1 MPENQINSVVQT
13 EIERNL
19 LGGEPKYNRAD
30 IVEKYGERWFRL
42 WSFFLAWSALIGSQ
56 GSSALFM
63 LTLGKNLKN
72 DRATVPS
79 QYGVRLGRR
88 ARYIGPDPVATQP

>member
-30 IVEKYGERWFRL
+30 IVEKSGIPLERVIAL
-42 WSFFLAWSALIGSQ
+42 WIGMGFPVHTDTDALVYTD
-56 GSSALFM
+56 AD
-63 LTLGKNLKN
+63 LTNSYIIKTRVDNLLE
-72 DRATVPS
+72 RGIP
-79 QYGVRLGRR
+79 G
-88 ARYIGPDPVATQP
+88 DPIQDYLPESP